1 MGAAQAPEL
10 RAAYLLPF
18 VEIRRSPPQRI
29 RKNARDHGERV

>member
-1 MGAAQAPEL
+1 MGAVQAPEL

-29 RKNARDHGERV
+29 